1 MYVIQRI
8 IYALYSGKS
17 YAKHDNDM
25 RFSNDVFVF
34 NWKGELVNRL
44 KLDRETQT
52 IAIDGDNYLL

>member
-1 MYVIQRI
+1 
-8 IYALYSGKS
+8 
-17 YAKHDNDM
+17 M

-52 IAIDGDNYLL
+52 IAIDGDNYLFDLLKGVQEMLSEDIIYLPFSR